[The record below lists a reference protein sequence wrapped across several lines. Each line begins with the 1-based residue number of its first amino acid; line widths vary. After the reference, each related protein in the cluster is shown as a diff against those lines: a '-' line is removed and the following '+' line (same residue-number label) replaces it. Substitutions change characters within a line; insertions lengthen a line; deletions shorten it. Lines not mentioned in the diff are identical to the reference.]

1 MDCESIQREIAATV
15 RRTKEDCP
23 FVPSITNSVTM
34 ELVANAQ
41 LAAGGSAAMV
51 YLPDDYDGLVFAAMP
66 QLDNYKDCA
75 RRMQLDSIAPEASI
89 MDIDLV
95 DPYNT
100 LFFSICY

>member
-51 YLPDDYDGLVFAAMP
+51 YLPDEG
-66 QLDNYKDCA
+66 
-75 RRMQLDSIAPEASI
+75 
-89 MDIDLV
+89 
-95 DPYNT
+95 
-100 LFFSICY
+100 

>member
-41 LAAGGSAAMV
+41 LAASPM
-51 YLPDDYDGLVFAAMP
+51 LPL
-66 QLDNYKDCA
+66 
-75 RRMQLDSIAPEASI
+75 APVMI
-89 MDIDLV
+89 TV
-95 DPYNT
+95 
-100 LFFSICY
+100 FSILHLQVIWAVFR